1 MKPDRTMAILES
13 AMAEMQ
19 KEEFK
24 FRKDCRWQVADGLWA
39 ARKILW
45 KVYSDYVEQKSKK
58 NPIWR
63 LRVRLG
69 FNKARKEIR
78 GIEL

>member
-1 MKPDRTMAILES
+1 MKPDKTMAVLGS
-13 AMAEMQ
+13 AMSEMQ

-24 FRKDCRWQVADGLWA
+24 FRDGCRWQVADGLYI
-39 ARKILW
+39 ARRILS
-45 KVYSDYVEQKSKK
+45 KSYTDYVEQKSKK

>member
-1 MKPDRTMAILES
+1 MKPDKTMAILDS
-13 AMAEMQ
+13 AMAEIQ
-19 KEEFK
+19 KEEFR
-24 FRKDCRWQVADGLWA
+24 FRDGCRWQVADGLYA
-39 ARKILW
+39 ARNILSR
-45 KVYSDYVEQKSKK
+45 VYADYVERKAKK